1 VIALALNAA
10 PATSPLDLLAAAE
23 IPAAGPKTAGGSR
36 FHSMLKAAT
45 DEDDRP
51 KTKPAKKDSFP
62 GHSAA
67 DNATATAVPVPAQ
80 RAAAPPI
87 TLNIFPGSDA
97 ADKNDGEDSEAAS
110 TADEKPAPRR
120 IAEASVQPRM
130 QAEGTGAANR
140 EAPRSAPET
149 QPDPD
154 QPPAVAASA
163 ADGSLSKIEPAFEVR
178 LQPAEPQESPAPSE
192 TAPAKTADGK
202 SGDPRPTKDDT
213 AEPAAAAAP
222 EAAPGVTQSAA
233 SSSKHGDGSH
243 HQDQEK
249 PQDPA
254 SSALQ
259 PGASADLAQARFD
272 VNATVPPAGS
282 TISSTPA
289 ASRPETPAP
298 DAAAAEPPTP
308 PTAAAAP
315 VAHDIKL
322 ELNGGGQRVEV
333 RLTERDGDIHVA
345 VRTPDA
351 RLSDAMRA
359 DLPALAAKLEQSGFR
374 ADAWQPGSAAGGE
387 RRAAETGQGNGSQ
400 DSQEHAGQNQQQKQD
415 NPQQQHQQQKSL
427 TNASNRKSDRKD
439 FAWLLQT
446 YR

>member
-1 VIALALNAA
+1 
-10 PATSPLDLLAAAE
+10 
-23 IPAAGPKTAGGSR
+23 
-36 FHSMLKAAT
+36 MLKAAT

-51 KTKPAKKDSFP
+51 KPKSAKKDGFP

-67 DNATATAVPVPAQ
+67 DNAAATAVPVPSQ

-87 TLNIFPGSDA
+87 TLNLFPGSDP

-120 IAEASVQPRM
+120 IAEASAQPRM
-130 QAEGTGAANR
+130 QAEEAGAANR
-140 EAPRSAPET
+140 AAPQSATET

-154 QPPAVAASA
+154 QPLAVAASA
-163 ADGSLSKIEPAFEVR
+163 ADGSLSRIEPAFEVR
-178 LQPAEPQESPAPSE
+178 LQPTEPQGSQATAGTTTGTTTG
-192 TAPAKTADGK
+192 TAPATADAAGK

-213 AEPAAAAAP
+213 AEAAGAAP
-222 EAAPGVTQSAA
+222 EAAPGVSQSAA

-243 HQDQEK
+243 HPGQEK
-249 PQDPA
+249 AQDPA
-254 SSALQ
+254 STAPQ

-282 TISSTPA
+282 TVSSTHA

-298 DAAAAEPPTP
+298 AEAAPEPPTP
-308 PTAAAAP
+308 PAAATAP
-315 VAHDIKL
+315 AAHDIKL

-374 ADAWQPGSAAGGE
+374 TDAWQPGAGSGE
-387 RRAAETGQGNGSQ
+387 RRAVETGAGNASQ
-400 DSQEHAGQNQQQKQD
+400 DSQEHGGQNQQQKQD
-415 NPQQQHQQQKSL
+415 NPQQQQQQKNL
-427 TNASNRKSDRKD
+427 TNAPNRKSDRKD